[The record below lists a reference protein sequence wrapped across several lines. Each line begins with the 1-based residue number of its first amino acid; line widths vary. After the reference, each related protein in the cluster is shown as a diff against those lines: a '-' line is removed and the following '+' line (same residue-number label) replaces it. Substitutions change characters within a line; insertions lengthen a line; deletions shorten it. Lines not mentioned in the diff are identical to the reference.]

1 MKRLF
6 LYVIAALLAVQGAW
20 AAAPARYELKL
31 RSGQKMRI
39 DVCSDRI
46 FRVRVTPADTFAES
60 LLERYGLLKTDW
72 EPVQV
77 TQRNEG
83 GVVVLGTPACRIRV
97 DRKDGR
103 ISVTDLKGN
112 VILREASYLAP
123 GAPLI
128 TALGQSLNEKFQKPR
143 RDEAIIGDTTKNGA
157 QQQQTEVG
165 DMSRN
170 SILSFTLA
178 DDERF
183 YGGGSTSRDH
193 IQHRGEV
200 LRMWASYQIAEA
212 PIPFMMSSAG
222 SG

>member
-83 GVVVLGTPACRIRV
+83 GVVVLGTPACRRETPSCARPRTSPRALRSSRRSGSRSTRSSRSRAATRRLSAIRPKTGLSSS
-97 DRKDGR
+97 RPKW
-103 ISVTDLKGN
+103 
-112 VILREASYLAP
+112 
-123 GAPLI
+123 
-128 TALGQSLNEKFQKPR
+128 
-143 RDEAIIGDTTKNGA
+143 AI
-157 QQQQTEVG
+157 
-165 DMSRN
+165 
-170 SILSFTLA
+170 
-178 DDERF
+178 
-183 YGGGSTSRDH
+183 
-193 IQHRGEV
+193 
-200 LRMWASYQIAEA
+200 
-212 PIPFMMSSAG
+212 
-222 SG
+222 

>member
-83 GVVVLGTPACRIRV
+83 GVVVLGTPACRIRI

-103 ISVTDLKGN
+103 ISVTEGKRHPARGLVPRPGRSAHHGARA
-112 VILREASYLAP
+112 VAQREVPEAA
-123 GAPLI
+123 
-128 TALGQSLNEKFQKPR
+128 PR
-143 RDEAIIGDTTKNGA
+143 RGDYRRYDQKRGSA
-157 QQQQTEVG
+157 AADRSGRYEPQQHPELYPG
-165 DMSRN
+165 R
-170 SILSFTLA
+170 
-178 DDERF
+178 
-183 YGGGSTSRDH
+183 
-193 IQHRGEV
+193 
-200 LRMWASYQIAEA
+200 
-212 PIPFMMSSAG
+212 
-222 SG
+222 

>member
-83 GVVVLGTPACRIRV
+83 GVVVLGTPACRIQMCIRDSEEADYHGEQSNAFDQRRDDDHVRTDVV
-97 DRKDGR
+97 DRLGLACDGLHGR
-103 ISVTDLKGN
+103 SADL
-112 VILREASYLAP
+112 ADADA
-123 GAPLI
+123 GADG
-128 TALGQSLNEKFQKPR
+128 GQSC
-143 RDEAIIGDTTKNGA
+143 A
-157 QQQQTEVG
+157 QGCAQFP
-165 DMSRN
+165 N
-170 SILSFTLA
+170 A
-178 DDERF
+178 
-183 YGGGSTSRDH
+183 
-193 IQHRGEV
+193 
-200 LRMWASYQIAEA
+200 
-212 PIPFMMSSAG
+212 
-222 SG
+222 

>member
-83 GVVVLGTPACRIRV
+83 GVVVLGTPACRIRI

-112 VILREASYLAP
+112 AILREASYLAP
-123 GAPLI
+123 GAPLHHG
-128 TALGQSLNEKFQKPR
+128 ARAVAQREVPEAAPR
-143 RDEAIIGDTTKNGA
+143 RGDYRRYDQKRGSA
-157 QQQQTEVG
+157 AADRSGRYEPQQHPELYPG
-165 DMSRN
+165 R
-170 SILSFTLA
+170 
-178 DDERF
+178 
-183 YGGGSTSRDH
+183 
-193 IQHRGEV
+193 
-200 LRMWASYQIAEA
+200 
-212 PIPFMMSSAG
+212 
-222 SG
+222 

>member
-77 TQRNEG
+77 TQRDDRA
-83 GVVVLGTPACRIRV
+83 VSWCSVTTPACRIRV
-97 DRKDGR
+97 
-103 ISVTDLKGN
+103 
-112 VILREASYLAP
+112 
-123 GAPLI
+123 
-128 TALGQSLNEKFQKPR
+128 PR
-143 RDEAIIGDTTKNGA
+143 
-157 QQQQTEVG
+157 
-165 DMSRN
+165 
-170 SILSFTLA
+170 
-178 DDERF
+178 
-183 YGGGSTSRDH
+183 
-193 IQHRGEV
+193 
-200 LRMWASYQIAEA
+200 
-212 PIPFMMSSAG
+212 
-222 SG
+222 